1 MVQPHMHLLRPST
14 RVVATI
20 RSAFNQV
27 VKQPWLQWLQ
37 CCLLRFEEV
46 CLRLVALLAFER
58 VAVIRI
64 FWDGDILTAAAQ
76 FFGERVR
83 IKPRR
88 LIIDVVLQ
96 VIGITTL
103 LR

>member
-1 MVQPHMHLLRPST
+1 M
-14 RVVATI
+14 I
-20 RSAFNQV
+20 
-27 VKQPWLQWLQ
+27 KQPWLQRFQ
-37 CCLLRFEEV
+37 RRLLRFEEV
-46 CLRLVALLAFER
+46 RLRLATLLALAR
-58 VAVIRI
+58 VAVVGI

>member
-1 MVQPHMHLLRPST
+1 MIEQPR
-14 RVVATI
+14 
-20 RSAFNQV
+20 
-27 VKQPWLQWLQ
+27 LQWLQ
-37 CCLLRFEEV
+37 RRLLRFEEV
-46 CLRLVALLAFER
+46 CLRLATLLALSR

-64 FWDGDILTAAAQ
+64 LRDGDILTAAAQ